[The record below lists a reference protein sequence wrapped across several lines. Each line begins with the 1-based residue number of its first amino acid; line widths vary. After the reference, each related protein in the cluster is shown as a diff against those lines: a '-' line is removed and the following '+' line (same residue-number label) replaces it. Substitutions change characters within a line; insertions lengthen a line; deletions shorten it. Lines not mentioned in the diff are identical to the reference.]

1 MIEFAVMEYNVTG
14 AFLVGLMGAAHC
26 FGMCGGLVGA
36 FSAQIPHPKIG
47 NQLAHQLKYLLS
59 YNLGRILS
67 YTLAGALVGA
77 SAAGL
82 GHLFELDTYLIVLR
96 IIAGLMMI
104 ATGLYIAKIW
114 VGIVQIE
121 RVGQWLWQYLK
132 PIAQR
137 LVPIQNPSQAVMAG
151 FIWGWLPC
159 GLVYST
165 LTWSVASG
173 SASQG
178 ALIMLAFGLGTLP
191 ALLSAGVAAKRLAA
205 WVQKKTVR
213 LLSGLLLIAF
223 GGQTLYIALAQLN

>member
-1 MIEFAVMEYNVTG
+1 
-14 AFLVGLMGAAHC
+14 
-26 FGMCGGLVGA
+26 
-36 FSAQIPHPKIG
+36 
-47 NQLAHQLKYLLS
+47 
-59 YNLGRILS
+59 
-67 YTLAGALVGA
+67 
-77 SAAGL
+77 
-82 GHLFELDTYLIVLR
+82 
-96 IIAGLMMI
+96 
-104 ATGLYIAKIW
+104 
-114 VGIVQIE
+114 
-121 RVGQWLWQYLK
+121 
-132 PIAQR
+132 
-137 LVPIQNPSQAVMAG
+137 MAG

-191 ALLSAGVAAKRLAA
+191 ALLSAGMAAKRLAA

>member
-1 MIEFAVMEYNVTG
+1 MIEYNVTG

-36 FSAQIPHPKIG
+36 FSAQLPNAKTG
-47 NQLAHQLKYLLS
+47 NHLAHQLSYLLS

-77 SAAGL
+77 SSAGL
-82 GHLFELDTYLIVLR
+82 GHLFELDIYLIVLR
-96 IIAGLMMI
+96 IIAGMMMI

-121 RVGQWLWQYLK
+121 RVGHWLWHYLK
-132 PIAQR
+132 PLAQR
-137 LVPIQNPSQAVMAG
+137 LVPIQTPSQAVIAG
-151 FIWGWLPC
+151 LIWGWLPC

-173 SASQG
+173 SAGQG
-178 ALIMLAFGLGTLP
+178 AMIMLAFGLGTLP
-191 ALLSAGVAAKRLAA
+191 ALLSAGVAAKRLST
-205 WVQKKTVR
+205 WVQQKTVR

-223 GGQTLYIALAQLN
+223 GGQTLYIALSQLN